1 MSAEGTAAPL
11 EVSAVIRHI
20 GKITVG
26 ASGVRIRNVLT
37 STELKY
43 ERITSVTGHA
53 LSGKIE
59 IETGAQVHTVRLWNP
74 LSVNSIC
81 DAIRERMDAMT
92 AYGPSRYTPPANAR
106 ARVDDGGPGEFGTYR
121 KRDGSAYED
130 AR

>member
-1 MSAEGTAAPL
+1 MTADRGEIHMVRAH
-11 EVSAVIRHI
+11 EVSAFIRHV

-26 ASGVRIRNVLT
+26 VSGVRIRNVLT

-74 LSVNSIC
+74 LAVNAVC
-81 DAIRERMDAMT
+81 NAIRERMDAMT
-92 AYGPSRYTPPANAR
+92 ASAPMRR
-106 ARVDDGGPGEFGTYR
+106 RVDDGGPGEFGTYR
-121 KRDGSAYED
+121 RRDGSAYED
-130 AR
+130 APGA